1 MIASSIPEKI
11 LVSPLSC
18 QFEGEYCVFLCIH
31 WFSKSG
37 HFWSWSSFPVI
48 FLRGRVNNNTSTRF
62 SLLSWLYILPFPL
75 GIVHYNYKIHYRVFT
90 CISAFCSQR
99 RFKFSSF
106 QDLTH
111 NWIQWIIVFV
121 LELVWLSITF
131 LLPVPGCPRYIQ
143 NVSLCVCIYEHLA
156 KILTL
161 GQPNRYYFIYSIIYM
176 CVCVCMHGCMHAC
189 VCCVCVFV
197 CVCMYMYLWLYVHNT
212 YVHVHVCLFGI
223 TSVCYESV
231 YSWYYEELNFF
242 LFMQPLYILFIIII
256 EDILDLVVY
265 QIVASITTVLEE
277 LLDMLTSGSWLMH
290 IYINIL
296 HAR

>member
-11 LVSPLSC
+11 LVSALSC
-18 QFEGEYCVFLCIH
+18 QFGGEYCVFLCIH
-31 WFSKSG
+31 CFSKSG

-90 CISAFCSQR
+90 CISAFCSQW

-156 KILTL
+156 KILTS
-161 GQPNRYYFIYSIIYM
+161 GQPNRYYLLFTCVYVCACM
-176 CVCVCMHGCMHAC
+176 RACVHVCVVCVCVCTCIYDYMYIIH
-189 VCCVCVFV
+189 
-197 CVCMYMYLWLYVHNT
+197 MYMYMY
-212 YVHVHVCLFGI
+212 VCLALHLCVMKVSIPGI
-223 TSVCYESV
+223 MKSLIFSCLCSH
-231 YSWYYEELNFF
+231 
-242 LFMQPLYILFIIII
+242 YIF
-256 EDILDLVVY
+256 Y
-265 QIVASITTVLEE
+265 
-277 LLDMLTSGSWLMH
+277 LL
-290 IYINIL
+290 
-296 HAR
+296 